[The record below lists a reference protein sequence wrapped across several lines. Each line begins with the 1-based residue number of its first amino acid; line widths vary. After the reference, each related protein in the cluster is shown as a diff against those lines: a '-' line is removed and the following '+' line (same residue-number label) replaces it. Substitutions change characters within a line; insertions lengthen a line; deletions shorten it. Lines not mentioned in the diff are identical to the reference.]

1 MDQEVKV
8 KITADTTGL
17 ERGLAAAH
25 KSMKVFAAAAG
36 AALGAASVAMVALT
50 RQGLDFV
57 DSQAK
62 AARSMDATIDGLR
75 ALQLATGEAGIESAD
90 LITSMQMMGRMLA
103 QAASEGGPAADML
116 KAIGLNAAD
125 LMRLDADARLAAIAD
140 KAKELGLSAQEASRL
155 LQVMGVRSREL
166 GAFVAQ
172 GGDAIREAAGAVRDF
187 GLSVSVEMA
196 AQIEATN
203 DAIERMW
210 LVFESLRNQLAAE
223 VAPQLQAVAL
233 RFQELSQIGGPLQEA
248 VSRVSSAFGDLAE
261 VLLSEEFINTA
272 ATALTGLANAL
283 AFVAENANIL
293 GPLLGVLV
301 TAMVAMSG
309 PFGAA
314 AAAIG
319 LVVAGFAALKSN
331 GPDAEEAI
339 KGVARGEWALNDAL
353 FDYAHTSAP
362 NANAAARDR
371 LVALKGEAKGALAAV
386 EAELALREAMGP
398 SGDVQP
404 GSLMALSGQA
414 TTAEME
420 AERARWKAL
429 IGDIRSTIA
438 DLNVSGDTPLLPTDT
453 QPPPRTPGTDTPP
466 AVPGIAGA
474 GAVEATLNERLAALE
489 EGLATESETVAAWY
503 EESRNTLDE
512 ALAAELLTREE
523 YNAQM
528 ERLEEAHQNRLA
540 AIKEM
545 GNQLSLS
552 TALQGGAEILGALG
566 ETNKKA
572 LKAQKVFA
580 AASAMIDT
588 MQGAAAALKKG
599 VFGFAEAVAVI
610 AKGLG
615 FIAAIKGVNESGGG
629 SVSSGSVG
637 ASSSTTQA
645 PPAPTTTFQFTL
657 TNDPMG
663 FGESF
668 ARQMIDQLNAAQRN
682 GGTFQAVMA

>member
-1 MDQEVKV
+1 
-8 KITADTTGL
+8 
-17 ERGLAAAH
+17 
-25 KSMKVFAAAAG
+25 
-36 AALGAASVAMVALT
+36 
-50 RQGLDFV
+50 
-57 DSQAK
+57 
-62 AARSMDATIDGLR
+62 
-75 ALQLATGEAGIESAD
+75 
-90 LITSMQMMGRMLA
+90 
-103 QAASEGGPAADML
+103 
-116 KAIGLNAAD
+116 
-125 LMRLDADARLAAIAD
+125 
-140 KAKELGLSAQEASRL
+140 
-155 LQVMGVRSREL
+155 
-166 GAFVAQ
+166 
-172 GGDAIREAAGAVRDF
+172 
-187 GLSVSVEMA
+187 
-196 AQIEATN
+196 
-203 DAIERMW
+203 
-210 LVFESLRNQLAAE
+210 
-223 VAPQLQAVAL
+223 
-233 RFQELSQIGGPLQEA
+233 
-248 VSRVSSAFGDLAE
+248 
-261 VLLSEEFINTA
+261 
-272 ATALTGLANAL
+272 
-283 AFVAENANIL
+283 
-293 GPLLGVLV
+293 
-301 TAMVAMSG
+301 
-309 PFGAA
+309 
-314 AAAIG
+314 
-319 LVVAGFAALKSN
+319 
-331 GPDAEEAI
+331 
-339 KGVARGEWALNDAL
+339 
-353 FDYAHTSAP
+353 
-362 NANAAARDR
+362 
-371 LVALKGEAKGALAAV
+371 
-386 EAELALREAMGP
+386 
-398 SGDVQP
+398 
-404 GSLMALSGQA
+404 
-414 TTAEME
+414 
-420 AERARWKAL
+420 
-429 IGDIRSTIA
+429 
-438 DLNVSGDTPLLPTDT
+438 
-453 QPPPRTPGTDTPP
+453 
-466 AVPGIAGA
+466 VPGIAGA